1 MPTKKE
7 LELENKRLKELITRN
22 DEIRDNAFL
31 NATGQLR
38 DEKQLLENVNI
49 NLARQVKEYRDLVQ
63 LYEKVINVIT
73 GRLLEAK
80 WLVYIPS

>member
-80 WLVYIPS
+80 

>member
-31 NATGQLR
+31 TATGQLR

-80 WLVYIPS
+80 